1 MKDQKMTG
9 KKNLLRKLRWLFPV
23 LLIAAALLFKG
34 FVSQKE
40 QLFQEAPPLPVKTQ
54 KPVYGDLVRSLKLNA
69 HVESETMVTVLPL
82 VSGVL
87 QELLVDV
94 GQYVSKDQ
102 LIARIDAQRFELQ
115 LKQAEAAY
123 LSAKSSYERLA
134 QLYKANAASQQNYEQ
149 AKGQYEA
156 YASQYDLARLQLD
169 YATVRSPVDGVVLMK
184 HLSAGSI
191 AAPER
196 PLVTIGDL
204 KDLIVRAR
212 VPERYYENFSG
223 NNRPSRITISRPG
236 GKEYPGTVRSVSP
249 FVSAETKNFE
259 VSVALNGNSEALR
272 PGMFV
277 AVEFELVRWPN
288 AYSLP
293 FEALGGGKL
302 WWVEDGKANSLVFVP
317 EKSSELAFAV
327 PAEWSDRDFIV
338 EGQYFAREG
347 SAVSVVSRAE
357 MQAPGEAA
365 GL

>member
-1 MKDQKMTG
+1 MKEQNKSGT
-9 KKNLLRKLRWLFPV
+9 KKTARLLRWLIP
-23 LLIAAALLFKG
+23 LSLIAAALVFKG
-34 FVSQKE
+34 FAGKKE
-40 QLFQEAPPLPVKTQ
+40 QAAPQLVALPVRTQ
-54 KPVYGDLVRSLKLNA
+54 KPVQGDLVKSLKLNA

-94 GQYVSKDQ
+94 GEYVSKNQ
-102 LIARIDAQRFELQ
+102 VIARIDAQRFDLQ

-134 QLYKANAASQQNYEQ
+134 QLYKANAASQQSYEQ

-169 YATVRSPVDGVVLMK
+169 YATVKSPVDGVVLMK
-184 HLSAGSI
+184 HLSAGAI

-212 VPERYYENFSG
+212 VPERYYANFSP
-223 NNRPSRITISRPG
+223 NNGLSRIVISRPG
-236 GKEYPGTVRSVSP
+236 GKDYKGKVRSVSP

-259 VSVALNGNSEALR
+259 VSVAINGASEDLR

-277 AVEFELVRWPN
+277 AVEFELARWPGV
-288 AYSLP
+288 YSLP
-293 FEALGGGKL
+293 FEALGGGRL
-302 WWVEDGKANSLVFVP
+302 WWVEDGKAVSTPFIAD
-317 EKSSELAFAV
+317 KSSDTAFAV
-327 PAEWSDRDFIV
+327 PSEWANRDFIV

-347 SAVSVVSRAE
+347 SKVSIIDKAIGASEGR
-357 MQAPGEAA
+357 Q
-365 GL
+365 